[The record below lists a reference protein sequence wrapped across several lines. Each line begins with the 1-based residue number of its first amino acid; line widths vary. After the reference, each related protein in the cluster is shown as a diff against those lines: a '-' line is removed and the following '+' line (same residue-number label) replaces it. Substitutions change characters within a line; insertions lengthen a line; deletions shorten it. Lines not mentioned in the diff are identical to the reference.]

1 MEKVSLVFGDTPS
14 NLLVPYALLGFASGK
29 GFIGIWK
36 HTLQPLCT
44 PCIKPLENGSSLEQV
59 WWWFSTFH
67 VLNKYLEPNG
77 CMVLFHE
84 DSPRVIKNIM
94 SFLENNNFNFFWYWS
109 IVNSPQR
116 SNIKFIN
123 VKVNYWTNFNCL
135 IFFFHHSLIK
145 ISLFIINYVQSS
157 DYICSWE

>member
-1 MEKVSLVFGDTPS
+1 
-14 NLLVPYALLGFASGK
+14 
-29 GFIGIWK
+29 
-36 HTLQPLCT
+36 
-44 PCIKPLENGSSLEQV
+44 
-59 WWWFSTFH
+59 
-67 VLNKYLEPNG
+67 
-77 CMVLFHE
+77 MVLFHE